1 MWIKK
6 ASFSKKKS
14 IFVLL
19 VIATDMEFSTERGE
33 GGDEEAL
40 LEQSAQPL
48 ESTGEDEA
56 QEEEVD
62 EEEQDEEEEEE
73 YTGTH
78 KAGFVGIIGQ
88 PNVGKS
94 TLLNAL
100 TGERMSIITNK
111 PQTTRHRIL
120 GIVSTEDYQLVF
132 SDTPGFIEQPRYKMQ
147 ERMNDFVASTFED
160 GDLQMLVVDATEP
173 FMLQYSEA
181 LLKKLQQ
188 LQGQVPVFLVINK
201 IDQRTEGQLK
211 ELRAQWAK
219 TFDFTQVFEVSAL
232 EKRGIEELLAA
243 VIEQMP
249 RHPAYYPADQLTD
262 RNERF
267 FVAEIVREKILE
279 LYHQE
284 VPYSCEVFVHTFKDD
299 IENNISRIY
308 AYIFV
313 SRATQKQII
322 IGKGG
327 KAIKALGIAAREAIE
342 EFLQRRVFIELIVKV
357 RDDWRDDEQMLRS
370 FGYEM

>member
-1 MWIKK
+1 
-6 ASFSKKKS
+6 
-14 IFVLL
+14 
-19 VIATDMEFSTERGE
+19 MEFSEIDPEEGE
-33 GGDEEAL
+33 FVDSEAIEEI
-40 LEQSAQPL
+40 
-48 ESTGEDEA
+48 
-56 QEEEVD
+56 
-62 EEEQDEEEEEE
+62 EEEEIDESE
-73 YTGTH
+73 ASEAYTGTH
-78 KAGFVGIIGQ
+78 RAGFVGIIGQ

-100 TGERMSIITNK
+100 TGERMSIVTNK

-132 SDTPGFIEQPRYKMQ
+132 SDTPGFIEQPHYKMQ
-147 ERMNDFVASTFED
+147 ERMNDFVSSTFED
-160 GDLQMLVVDATEP
+160 GDLQMLVVDGTEP
-173 FMLQYSEA
+173 FMLQYSDT

-188 LQGQVPVFLVINK
+188 LQGTVPLFLVINK
-201 IDQRTEGQLK
+201 IDKLTEAQLEGLK
-211 ELRAQWAK
+211 AQWLKLFA
-219 TFDFTQVFEVSAL
+219 FTQVFEVSAL
-232 EKRGIEELLAA
+232 EKRGVQELLAA
-243 VIEQMP
+243 VVEQMP

-284 VPYSCEVFVHTFKDD
+284 VPYSCEVHVHTFKDD
-299 IENNISRIY
+299 LENNLSRIY

-327 KAIKALGIAAREAIE
+327 KAIKALGIASRISIE
-342 EFLQRRVFIELIVKV
+342 EFLGRKVFIELIVKI

-370 FGYEM
+370 FGYDG